1 MAHSRIIPKLKD
13 CKAYI
18 EGCGWQYSHKS
29 ILNQYVFIR
38 PKQNTRPTRYVAF
51 TLTQIRDAYLNGW

>member
-29 ILNQYVFIR
+29 ILNQYVFYSTKSR
-38 PKQNTRPTRYVAF
+38 STRYVAF
-51 TLTQIRDAYLNGW
+51 TLNQIRDAYQNGW